1 MPRSHPRLRSL
12 TWPTASTASTAW
24 RARTAACAA
33 ALLVAACGGGSS
45 GAAEG
50 VAKTEEAG
58 DAAGVAAAAPLAGA
72 TPVTAAA
79 TAAGT
84 VVARFTP
91 SDADWPNPER
101 GFYRWSWT
109 KLNALSAS
117 DMQDAYEQGYRLLY
131 TPLDLSSYRSRELP
145 ASLLTRLDTSF
156 ARARAAGVKLIVRA
170 SYNYPESE
178 TEYRNVK
185 DAPLSRVLGHIA
197 QLKPVLQRNADVIAF
212 VQAGFIGAWGEWHTS
227 SNQLTT
233 PANRTQVRDAL
244 LDAVPASRFVQL
256 RTPAYV
262 MDWAP
267 TLSTLA
273 AVLGGAYRMGVHND
287 CFLASTTDVG
297 TYDENAGRR
306 ATQRDYVDR
315 LGDLAPFGGETCDP
329 ADEDQPT
336 PRTTCPDILAEGAR
350 YNLTYLNDEYYR
362 DLFHT
367 QWEQGGCMAE
377 VRRRMGYRL
386 EWVQAEHADAV
397 GRGEDLAV
405 ALTVRNTGWARLF
418 NPRAMQLVL
427 RDGAGAVHRLPASG
441 ADPRTWAAG
450 SETAETVRS
459 TVPADLPAGTY
470 EVLLALPDGD
480 ARLAAD
486 ARFAVRP
493 ANADAPAAGQ
503 RWDAALGAFALGTR
517 VLVR

>member
-1 MPRSHPRLRSL
+1 MPFLSCRLLSL
-12 TWPTASTASTAW
+12 FQGGLPIAW
-24 RARTAACAA
+24 RARTALCVT
-33 ALLVAACGGGSS
+33 ALSVAACGGGSS
-45 GAAEG
+45 DASKVGANAQD
-50 VAKTEEAG
+50 AG
-58 DAAGVAAAAPLAGA
+58 DAASAQSTPAAVGTSAGA
-72 TPVTAAA
+72 S
-79 TAAGT
+79 

-109 KLNALSAS
+109 KLNALSAA
-117 DMQDAYEQGYRLLY
+117 DVQDAYQQGYRLLY

-145 ASLLTRLDTSF
+145 ASLLARLDTSF

-185 DAPLSRVLGHIA
+185 DAPLARVLGHIA

-233 PANRTQVRDAL
+233 PGNRTQVRDAL
-244 LDAVPASRFVQL
+244 LDAVPATRFVQL
-256 RTPAYV
+256 RMPAYV
-262 MDWAP
+262 MDWTPTLP
-267 TLSTLA
+267 TLS
-273 AVLGGAYRMGVHND
+273 AVLGGAHRMGVHND

-306 ATQRDYVDR
+306 TAQRDYVGR
-315 LGDLAPFGGETCDP
+315 LGDLAPFGGETCNP

-350 YNLTYLNDEYYR
+350 YHLTYLNDEYYR

-367 QWEQGGCMAE
+367 QWERDGCMAE

-386 EWVQAEHADAV
+386 ELVRAEHADAV
-397 GRGEDLAV
+397 GRGEELAV
-405 ALTVRNTGWARLF
+405 ALAVRNTGWARVF
-418 NPRAMQLVL
+418 NPRGVQWML
-427 RDGAGAVHRLPASG
+427 RDGAGAVYRLAAAG
-441 ADPRTWAAG
+441 ADPRAWASGTEA
-450 SETAETVRS
+450 TQTVRS
-459 TVPADLPAGTY
+459 TIPPDLPTGSY
-470 EVLLALPDGD
+470 ELLLALPDGD

-486 ARFAVRP
+486 ARYALRP
-493 ANADAPAAGQ
+493 ANADDPAAGQ
-503 RWDAALGAFALGTR
+503 RWDAALGAFALGSR